1 MAGNIDI
8 DDLIIKVFDYGLTK
22 HKEKEIKKAKMK
34 KDLAKM
40 IPLRRG
46 QSKQVKEVVTQLY
59 TDLKAIFDKYDRNN
73 DEELD
78 DK

>member
-1 MAGNIDI
+1 
-8 DDLIIKVFDYGLTK
+8 
-22 HKEKEIKKAKMK
+22 
-34 KDLAKM
+34 M

-59 TDLKAIFDKYDRNN
+59 TDLKAIFDKYDVNN

-78 DK
+78 DKELEALLRGVLKMNTQH

>member
-1 MAGNIDI
+1 
-8 DDLIIKVFDYGLTK
+8 
-22 HKEKEIKKAKMK
+22 MK
-34 KDLAKM
+34 KELAKM

-59 TDLKAIFDKYDRNN
+59 TDLKAIFDKYDVNN

-78 DK
+78 DKELEALLRGVLKMNTQH